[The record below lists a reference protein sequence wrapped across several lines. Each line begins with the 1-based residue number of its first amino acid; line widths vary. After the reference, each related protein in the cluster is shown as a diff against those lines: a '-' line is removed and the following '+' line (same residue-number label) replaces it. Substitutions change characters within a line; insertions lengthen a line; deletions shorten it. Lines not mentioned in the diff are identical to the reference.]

1 MRRRHFAYGY
11 ASGIYRLV
19 MEAEGLSE
27 IKIAE
32 FQAQEINKRAG
43 KLLESRVALVSLVA
57 LVRHQ
62 PALSTVT
69 NEMLRLSFE
78 RQLERRPR

>member
-1 MRRRHFAYGY
+1 
-11 ASGIYRLV
+11 

-57 LVRHQ
+57 LVRHR
-62 PALSTVT
+62 PALSTVY
-69 NEMLRLSFE
+69 
-78 RQLERRPR
+78 Q

>member
-57 LVRHQ
+57 LVRHR
-62 PALSTVT
+62 PALSTVY
-69 NEMLRLSFE
+69 
-78 RQLERRPR
+78 Q